1 MGIQWSRVTIEEQSV
16 FDYASFIYQTK
27 CKCSVYY
34 VINQCNAIASII
46 KSKKGT
52 YTVLDEKC
60 YLWPAT
66 SRVFFATKNAR
77 NCLAMVITLKCFST

>member
-1 MGIQWSRVTIEEQSV
+1 MESLDLRYTDASRLGWY
-16 FDYASFIYQTK
+16 D
-27 CKCSVYY
+27 
-34 VINQCNAIASII
+34 AIIMMI

-52 YTVLDEKC
+52 YTFLDEKC